1 MLVFLHRFLVAQD
14 GDGVIAVQLELGFSD
29 PVLQESP
36 AVVVLIENFDVAGD
50 ELECLHAIDLL
61 LLLQAFGNGP
71 VFGQL
76 VDVVQ
81 DLLLLLLHQVLKHL
95 FDLLA
100 VEHGVVL
107 LRVVQDSHE
116 PVEMIVVEVLN
127 GDVFGHPGH
136 SQWVLVLEFFA
147 VFAGP
152 VAVEEAVELDG
163 SADGLVE
170 AQIVVAFFF

>member
-61 LLLQAFGNGP
+61 LLLQAFGDGP

-81 DLLLLLLHQVLKHL
+81 DLLLLLLHQVLKHI

-116 PVEMIVVEVLN
+116 PVEVIVVEVLN

-136 SQWVLVLEFFA
+136 SQGVLVLEFFA
-147 VFAGP
+147 VFGGL